1 MTDTQAGGRR
11 LINATAV
18 MASGTMVSRILGLV
32 RAMLIAFV
40 LGNGT
45 RQVEAFNYA
54 NTVPT
59 TLYLLLAGGTLN
71 NVLVPQI
78 VRAVTHDEDGG
89 KAFVDRIITG
99 FVLALGALTI
109 VVTVSTPLVMSM
121 FARAWTAPDMAEWW
135 ASLLLMS
142 YICMPQ
148 LFFYGV
154 FFLIG
159 QVLNARDKFGPM
171 MWAPIANNVVSIG
184 VFALY
189 LVIWGNQT
197 ALTGEPFTA
206 GQAWLLAGGSTL
218 GIIVQT
224 VVLVPFLKR
233 AGFSYRPRFDLKGT
247 GLGRTFHVAKW
258 MVGYVALTTLVQMLV
273 ANLASG
279 ATASGAT
286 DANGAGWTVYQN
298 AYLIWIL
305 PHSLLTVS
313 LATAML
319 PSASRYAVAGDRS
332 GVAAETNHALRLATT
347 FLLPAGVALFVLA
360 DPITRLAFGN
370 GTGAEDY
377 IYIAWALMAFAIG
390 LVPFTIQYLYL
401 RAFFAMDNTRTPF
414 LLQIWISGANAVAA
428 LALALPWNDPTTVA
442 ARLALAYSLS
452 YFVGVFITHFV
463 LRRRLPELPGLA
475 TVRHLVRLFVA
486 TLPAAALA
494 FGITWWTEQFP
505 SLLIRAAGL
514 AVAGVA
520 AVLLFFFTAKRLKIA
535 ETTALLQQLRRQK
548 GDDGQTDA
556 VEAIVEVEDGAT
568 ADDLA
573 APAEQAPDPDGMGV
587 FVPVAPAA
595 PPASALLSLPV
606 PPIAGTPEAEA
617 SAGGR
622 VLGERYRLARQLA
635 VHDRAQTWRADDL
648 VLGRAVL
655 VHLLDGDDPA
665 TAGVL
670 ESSREAALATDSRF
684 LRVLDV
690 VDAEPGAG
698 PYLVYEY
705 TSGQTLEKVLRSGPL
720 TGVEAA
726 WIVREVADGLIGL
739 HGQGHYHRHLSPAT
753 LLITTTGNVK
763 VLGSALTS
771 STETP
776 SHLSGEAADV
786 RALGQLLYACLVAR
800 WPGGDQYGLEAAPVV
815 QGGWVLPSQV
825 RGGVAPAVDQVV
837 DRLLSA
843 VPRGHASRLATAQ
856 DVTTQLSLVLGPM
869 GAAHDLRARLH
880 PDVDPDD
887 ENAPPAPVSQVVPPL
902 PTPASASRFAV
913 WDTAPEDE
921 PLPGATPPAVPEAE
935 AVPEPDAPPVEPSPV
950 EEPVEEPAAP
960 VQDVPPEP
968 EAPEADAYPGEYHYT
983 NAELYG
989 EPDEPGDETQPFVDE
1004 ALSRSDSFTP
1014 VPPPAGV
1021 RPASEDEEPKR
1032 SRALTVL
1039 LGVLA
1044 LVVVVG
1050 IVAVVALN
1058 VREPATPA
1066 APPVAAVAVAEVS
1079 TFDPKADGGDASEND
1094 KRARRAIDGD
1104 PETAWR
1110 TEKYGT
1116 ATFNGRKPG
1125 VGLVL
1130 DLGETRSV
1138 VDVAVTLEHAGGA
1151 VELRVPAKPAD
1162 SAPMK
1167 SVDQW
1172 QMVASAKDLPQA
1184 LTLAPAEPVETRFLL
1199 VYFTELPPIDKDAY
1213 RGGFAEIAVD
1223 ASP

>member
-1 MTDTQAGGRR
+1 MSDTHAGGRR

-18 MASGTMVSRILGLV
+18 MASGTMVSRILGLI

-89 KAFVDRIITG
+89 KAFVDRIITA
-99 FVLALGALTI
+99 FVMALGALTI
-109 VVTVSTPLVMSM
+109 VVTVSTPLVMSL
-121 FARAWTAPDMAEWW
+121 FARAWTTPDMAEHW

-197 ALTGEPFTA
+197 ALTGQPFTVP
-206 GQAWLLAGGSTL
+206 QAWLLAGGSTL

-233 AGFSYRPRFDLKGT
+233 AGFDYRPRFDLRGT

-273 ANLASG
+273 ANLASQ
-279 ATASGAT
+279 ATSAS
-286 DANGAGWTVYQN
+286 DQGAGWTVYQN

-332 GVAAETNHALRLATT
+332 GVAAETNRALRLATT
-347 FLLPAGVALFVLA
+347 FLVPASVGLLVLA
-360 DPITRLAFGN
+360 DPVTRLAFGN
-370 GTGAEDY
+370 GTGASDY
-377 IYIAWALMAFAIG
+377 IYITWALMAFAIG

-414 LLQIWISGANAVAA
+414 MLQIWISAANAVAA

-452 YFVGVFITHFV
+452 YIVGVFITHFV
-463 LRRRLPELPGLA
+463 LRRRLPELPGVETVKHLA
-475 TVRHLVRLFVA
+475 RLLLA

-494 FGITWWTEQFP
+494 FGVTWWTEQYP
-505 SLLIRAAGL
+505 NLLIRIAGL
-514 AVAGVA
+514 AVAGIA
-520 AVLLFFFTAKRLKIA
+520 AVLVFFFAAKRLGIP
-535 ETTALLQQLRRQK
+535 ETTALLEQLRRTK
-548 GDDGQTDA
+548 GDEGLTDA
-556 VEAIVEVEDGAT
+556 AEAISDVEAGAAVDDPVGPTSEPVPDADGV
-568 ADDLA
+568 
-573 APAEQAPDPDGMGV
+573 GV
-587 FVPVAPAA
+587 FVPVTPPP
-595 PPASALLSLPV
+595 PPASALLALPT

-617 SAGGR
+617 SVGGR
-622 VLGERYRLARQLA
+622 VLGERYRLADQLA
-635 VHDRAQTWRADDL
+635 AHNRAQTWRAEDL

-655 VHLLDGDDPA
+655 VHLLDGDDAA
-665 TAGVL
+665 TAEVL
-670 ESSREAALATDSRF
+670 ASSREAALATDSRF

-690 VDAEPGAG
+690 VEAEPGVG

-705 TSGQTLEKVLRSGPL
+705 TPGQTLEKVLRGGPL

-726 WIVREVADGLIGL
+726 WIVREVSDGLIGL
-739 HGQGHYHRHLSPAT
+739 HAQGHYHRHLSPAT
-753 LLITTTGNVK
+753 LLITSTGNVK
-763 VLGSALTS
+763 VLGSALTDS
-771 STETP
+771 VETA

-815 QGGWVLPSQV
+815 EGRWVLPSQV
-825 RGGVAPAVDQVV
+825 RSGVAPAVDHVV
-837 DRLLSA
+837 DRLLSP

-856 DVTTQLSLVLGPM
+856 DLTTQLSLVLGPM
-869 GAAHDLRARLH
+869 GAANDLRARLH
-880 PDVDPDD
+880 PDAEEHSEPAAVSQI
-887 ENAPPAPVSQVVPPL
+887 APPV

-913 WDTAPEDE
+913 RDTLEDE
-921 PLPGATPPAVPEAE
+921 PSASSPQEPAVPPADAAAPEPGPPAVEELPQ
-935 AVPEPDAPPVEPSPV
+935 EPSSASPV
-950 EEPVEEPAAP
+950 VEALP
-960 VQDVPPEP
+960 
-968 EAPEADAYPGEYHYT
+968 APEAAPGDEFAYPGEYHYT

-989 EPDEPGDETQPFVDE
+989 EADEPGDETQPFVDE
-1004 ALSRSDSFTP
+1004 ALRRSESFTP
-1014 VPPPAGV
+1014 VPPPPGA
-1021 RPASEDEEPKR
+1021 RPPESGEPKNR
-1032 SRALTVL
+1032 SRLLTAL
-1039 LGVLA
+1039 LGLLA

-1050 IVAVVALN
+1050 VVAVVALN
-1058 VREPATPA
+1058 VREPNGPA
-1066 APPVAAVAVAEVS
+1066 ASPPEVVKV
-1079 TFDPKADGGDASEND
+1079 TQATAFDPRSDGGDAAENS
-1094 KRARRAIDGD
+1094 KRASRAVDGD
-1104 PETAWR
+1104 PATSWR
-1110 TEKYGT
+1110 TEKYGS
-1116 ATFNGRKPG
+1116 ATFDGRKPG

-1130 DLGETRSV
+1130 DLGESRTVVSV
-1138 VDVAVTLEHAGGA
+1138 EVTLDDAGGS
-1151 VELRVPAKPAD
+1151 VELRVPAKPAN

-1167 SVDQW
+1167 SIDQW
-1172 QMVASAKDLPQA
+1172 DSMAGSEDAPKT
-1184 LTLAPAEPVETRFLL
+1184 LTLTPAQPVETRYLL
-1199 VYFTELPPIDKDAY
+1199 VYFTELPDTSASTY
-1213 RGGFAEIAVD
+1213 RGGIAEVTVTAQ
-1223 ASP
+1223 